1 MSMQV
6 TPGYGTTVA
15 TQIKGS
21 AHHQNVIAHADHVRS
36 FVTPPVTAAPYSTG
50 RVVGSEMTFNAVTRF
65 AGDYAVVQE
74 VQILLRGNSV
84 QTDMDLVLYP
94 SVLKTQ
100 PVNGAEL
107 TLTDSE
113 ALAVQAVIRIPGGA
127 FLRVGSHKMA
137 TVQTSAVIQSPAG
150 ASSIRGVLVARGPL
164 VPAAVDAV
172 TASLSVR
179 RD

>member
-1 MSMQV
+1 
-6 TPGYGTTVA
+6 
-15 TQIKGS
+15 
-21 AHHQNVIAHADHVRS
+21 
-36 FVTPPVTAAPYSTG
+36 
-50 RVVGSEMTFNAVTRF
+50 
-65 AGDYAVVQE
+65 
-74 VQILLRGNSV
+74 
-84 QTDMDLVLYP
+84 MDLVLYP
-94 SVLKTQ
+94 SVLETQ

-113 ALAVQAVIRIPGGA
+113 ALVVQAVIRIPGGA
-127 FLRVGSHKMA
+127 FLQVGSHMMA

-150 ASSIRGVLVARGPL
+150 ASSIRGVLVARGQL